1 MLQYGHIAAHLSSL
15 GLQINNLTIRMPT
28 LGYLVKKSIVC
39 IFPQI
44 KLFDQI
50 SHCMQSERQDYQFP
64 NKNNSN
70 KLKYAHIEAFL
81 PILILFLAK

>member
-15 GLQINNLTIRMPT
+15 GLQINNLTNRMPT
-28 LGYLVKKSIVC
+28 LGGLVKKSIVC

-50 SHCMQSERQDYQFP
+50 SHCMQSKRLHPSQ
-64 NKNNSN
+64 
-70 KLKYAHIEAFL
+70 IEGVYMT
-81 PILILFLAK
+81 LIWDKSDRPGCS

>member
-28 LGYLVKKSIVC
+28 LGDLVKKSIVF
-39 IFPQI
+39 FPQI

-50 SHCMQSERQDYQFP
+50 SHCMQSKWLDYQFLIFGKIIIFFSVK
-64 NKNNSN
+64 NKPFFD
-70 KLKYAHIEAFL
+70 LKI
-81 PILILFLAK
+81 